1 MKTPTTPLSKAISA
15 FLAHQR
21 TLGRN
26 YTAVEYVL
34 DALRRFII
42 AEKANDLSASLYA
55 KWCEKQRHLSA
66 NTIRGRQYVV
76 RKFCLYRRR
85 AEPRCFVPDP
95 VFAKARPYIEPV
107 LITEAHIARMLDVAN
122 RLRKSSTSPLRSAV
136 MRFAI
141 VLLYTAGLR
150 RGEIVRLRLAD
161 VDERTGVLRVSES
174 KFHRSRLVPLSR
186 DAHRELRQY
195 LRRRLVEPYDQRP
208 AAPLLCNTHY
218 GSCHG
223 YTGAGLAQALTKIFV
238 QADVRDAEG
247 RRPRVHDARHS
258 FALQALARCYRRGDD
273 VQTQLPRL
281 ALYMGHVSIVSTA
294 YYLRF
299 IPEIARLASERF
311 GRRFSHIIEKGVA

>member
-1 MKTPTTPLSKAISA
+1 VRARKTSLSKAIAA

-21 TLGRN
+21 TLGRS
-26 YTAVEYVL
+26 YEAVEYIL
-34 DALRRFII
+34 EALRRFIVT
-42 AEKANDLSASLYA
+42 EKATDLSASLYA
-55 KWCEKQRHLSA
+55 RWCEKQRHLSS
-66 NTIRGRQYVV
+66 NTLRGRQYVV
-76 RKFCLYRRR
+76 RKFCLYRQRN
-85 AEPRCFVPDP
+85 EPRCFVPGP
-95 VFAKARPYIEPV
+95 VFARARPYVEPV
-107 LITEAHIARMLDVAN
+107 LITDRHIARMLKVIAT
-122 RLRKSSTSPLRSAV
+122 LRKAPNSPLRSAV
-136 MRFAI
+136 MRLAL

-150 RGEIVRLRLAD
+150 RGELVRLRLAD

-186 DAHRELRQY
+186 DAHRELRHY
-195 LRRRLVEPYDQRP
+195 LRQRLLEPYDQRP
-208 AAPLLCNTHY
+208 TAPLLCNTHS

-223 YTGAGLAQALTKIFV
+223 YTGAGLGQALNGIFV
-238 QADVRDAEG
+238 RADVHDDEG
-247 RRPRVHDARHS
+247 RKPRVHDARHS

-311 GRRFSHIIEKGVA
+311 GRRFSHIIESHAT

>member
-1 MKTPTTPLSKAISA
+1 MKTPTTPLAKAIAA

-21 TLGRN
+21 GLGRN

-34 DALRRFII
+34 DAFRRFIV
-42 AEKANDLSASLYA
+42 AEKDKDLSASLYA
-55 KWCEKQRHLSA
+55 KWCKNQRHLSP

-76 RKFCLYRRR
+76 RKFCLYRQRT
-85 AEPRCFVPDP
+85 EPRCFVPAP
-95 VFAKARPYIEPV
+95 VFTKARPYIEPV
-107 LITEAHIARMLDVAN
+107 LITEAQIASMLDVAHG
-122 RLRKSSTSPLRSAV
+122 LRKSSTSPLRSAV

-161 VDERTGVLRVSES
+161 VDEQTGVLRISES

-195 LRRRLVEPYDQRP
+195 LRRRLVEPYDRRP
-208 AAPLLCNTHY
+208 VAPLLCNTHY
-218 GSCHG
+218 GSCRG
-223 YTGAGLAQALTKIFV
+223 YTGAGLAQGLTKIFV

-311 GRRFSHIIEKGVA
+311 GKRFSHIIENGVA

>member
-1 MKTPTTPLSKAISA
+1 MRTSETPFSKALAA
-15 FLAHQR
+15 FLDHQR
-21 TLGRN
+21 TLGRS
-26 YTAVEYVL
+26 YVAVEYVL
-34 DALRRFII
+34 EVLRRFIL
-42 AEKANDLSASLYA
+42 AEKANDLSAPLYA
-55 KWCEKQRHLSA
+55 RWCEKQRHLSP
-66 NTIRGRQYVV
+66 NTLRGRQYVV
-76 RKFCLYRRR
+76 RKFCLYRQRS
-85 AEPRCFVPDP
+85 EPLCFVPGP

-107 LITEAHIARMLDVAN
+107 LITGAHVARMLDVIG
-122 RLRKSSTSPLRSAV
+122 RLRKSPNSPLRSAV
-136 MRFAI
+136 MRLAL

-150 RGEIVRLRLAD
+150 RGELVRLRLGD
-161 VDERTGVLRVSES
+161 IDERTGVLRVSES

-208 AAPLLCNTHY
+208 TAPLLCNTHS

-223 YTGAGLAQALTKIFV
+223 YTGAGLAQAMNKIFV
-238 QADVRDAEG
+238 LADVHDAEG

-281 ALYMGHVSIVSTA
+281 ALYMGHVSVVSTA

-311 GRRFSHIIEKGVA
+311 GRRFSHLVENGAA